1 MATAVTTLLDPAC
14 SYTISYTLEM
24 NDSSSLVSFVTFT
37 DSVPSI
43 TINSVDLNDIGNHY
57 LTLTATDSDRGLISA
72 HGITITVI
80 QPSDCV
86 ESISFADS
94 SKTYYY
100 TIG

>member
-1 MATAVTTLLDPAC
+1 MDPAC

-24 NDSSSLVSFVTFT
+24 NDSSPLVSFVTFT

-43 TINSVDLNDIGNHY
+43 AMNSVDLSDVGDY
-57 LTLTATDSDRGLISA
+57 FLTLTATDSDRGLIST